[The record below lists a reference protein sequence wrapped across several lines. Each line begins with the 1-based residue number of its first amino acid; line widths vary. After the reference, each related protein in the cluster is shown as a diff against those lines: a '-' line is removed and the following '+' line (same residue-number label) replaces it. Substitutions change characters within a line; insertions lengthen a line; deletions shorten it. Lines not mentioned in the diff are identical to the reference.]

1 LVVKEDPVQDKVVIV
16 TGASRGIGRAT
27 ALAMAA
33 AGARVVIAARTA
45 PQLHALAEE
54 IEAQTGRPALVSVT
68 DVALEEDVRRM
79 VAEAHEAFGRVDV
92 LVNNAGFNTRKCKIW
107 EVETDEWD
115 AMFAVNL
122 RGAFL
127 CCREVLPG
135 MIARRSGQ
143 IINVISTASQI
154 GLEDMGAYAATKWG
168 LLGLT
173 KSLIKEARPY
183 NIRVTAFSPGGTDTT
198 FRAEPRPHY
207 LAPDTVA
214 EAILYV
220 ASLPENAVVHDLV
233 LRPIVETN
241 F

>member
-1 LVVKEDPVQDKVVIV
+1 MEGKVVVI

-45 PQLHALAEE
+45 VQLQALAEE
-54 IEAQTGRPALVSVT
+54 IEAQTGTPALVSLT
-68 DVALEEDVRRM
+68 DIAREEDVRRK
-79 VAEAHEAFGRVDV
+79 VAAAHEAYGRIDV

-107 EVETDEWD
+107 ELETDEWD
-115 AMFAVNL
+115 TMLAVNL

-135 MIARRSGQ
+135 MIARRSGHV
-143 IINVISTASQI
+143 INVISTASQI
-154 GLEDMGAYAATKWG
+154 GLEDMGAYGATKWG

-183 NIRVTAFSPGGTDTT
+183 NVRVTALSPGGTDTT
-198 FRAEPRPHY
+198 FRGEPRPQY
-207 LAPDTVA
+207 LA
-214 EAILYV
+214 
-220 ASLPENAVVHDLV
+220 PENAVVHDMV
-233 LRPIVETN
+233 LGPIVETN

>member
-1 LVVKEDPVQDKVVIV
+1 MNSLENKVALV

-27 ALAMAA
+27 ALAMAR
-33 AGARVVIAARTA
+33 AGAQVAVAARTA
-45 PQLHALAEE
+45 SQLRALSDE
-54 IEAQTGRPALVSVT
+54 IEAQTGKPALVCVS
-68 DVALEEDVRRM
+68 DVAVEDDVKHMVRD
-79 VAEAHEAFGRVDV
+79 VLAGFGRVDV
-92 LVNNAGFNTRKCKIW
+92 LVNNAGYNVRKAKIW
-107 EVETDEWD
+107 EITAQEWD

-135 MIARRSGQ
+135 MIERQSGHV
-143 IINVISTASQI
+143 INVISTASQI
-154 GLEDMGAYAATKWG
+154 GLEQIGVYGATKWG

-183 NIRVTAFSPGGTDTT
+183 GIRVTALSPGGTDTT
-198 FRAEPRPHY
+198 LRAEPRPQY
-207 LAPDTVA
+207 LAPETVA
-214 EAILYV
+214 DAIVFV
-220 ASLPENAVVHDLV
+220 ASLPEKAVVHDMV